1 MPQSISLSANCLLIS
16 RNNSKTFTSSPH
28 FRFFTVF
35 NKRSD
40 RCPWYAAFPV
50 INKTLVKI
58 NMLVGFFRW
67 AINYIFQILNQF
79 WYIFSHTRRRRKHC
93 DAIWNTQWNT
103 VNSFSFYLNKDK
115 LNIATCILKYQFLQM
130 SFWKIHLFEKWPSG
144 KIPAIHTA
152 KHNEHSHPPTYTYW

>member
-79 WYIFSHTRRRRKHC
+79 WYIFSRTRRRRKHC

-103 VNSFSFYLNKDK
+103 MNSFSFCLNKDK
-115 LNIATCILKYQFLQM
+115 LILKYQFLQM
-130 SFWKIHLFEKWPSG
+130 SFWKIYLFEKWPSG
-144 KIPAIHTA
+144 KIPSIHTP